1 MSKLK
6 AIYISKPFKHYLN
19 SPLVIAATI
28 VLFIIAAGAIFAP
41 LIAPQNPYDI
51 SSLMLRDSLR
61 PPVWHEGGNLPFLLG
76 TDMQGRDVF
85 STILYGSR
93 TSLFVGISVVI
104 IAGGFGAFIGL
115 LAGYYGGLLDTI
127 IMRLGDTVFSFSQ
140 TLIAMLLLGVFRQ
153 SSVLLVIAAI
163 CISGWVQYARTI
175 RGQVL
180 SVKEEEYILSSK
192 AIGCNDLR
200 IIIKHV
206 LPNSISP
213 LLVIAAVH
221 FGMAIMLEATLSF
234 LGVGVPVTQPSL
246 GMMIS
251 QGRDFLYAGNWWL
264 VIFPGGVLMAIV
276 FSLNLIA
283 DWLRDEF
290 DPRIK
295 NLQNS

>member
-1 MSKLK
+1 MNRLKL
-6 AIYISKPFKHYLN
+6 IYKSKPFKHYLN
-19 SPLVIAATI
+19 SPLVILATI
-28 VLFIIAAGAIFAP
+28 VLLIIAIAAILAP

-51 SSLMLRDSLR
+51 GGLMLRDSLK
-61 PPVWHEGGNLPFLLG
+61 PPVWQEGGDLPFLLG

-93 TSLFVGISVVI
+93 TSLFVGVSVVI
-104 IAGGFGAFIGL
+104 IAGGFGALIGL
-115 LAGYYGGLLDTI
+115 LAGYYGGILDTI
-127 IMRLGDTVFSFSQ
+127 IMRIGDTVFSFSQ
-140 TLIAMLLLGVFRQ
+140 TLIAMLLLGVFQR

-192 AIGCNDLR
+192 AIGCNDFR
-200 IIIKHV
+200 IIMKHV
-206 LPNSISP
+206 LPNAISP

-251 QGRDFLYAGNWWL
+251 QGRNFLFAGNWWL
-264 VIFPGGVLMAIV
+264 VIFPGGVLMSIV

-295 NLQNS
+295 NIQ

>member
-1 MSKLK
+1 
-6 AIYISKPFKHYLN
+6 
-19 SPLVIAATI
+19 
-28 VLFIIAAGAIFAP
+28 
-41 LIAPQNPYDI
+41 
-51 SSLMLRDSLR
+51 MLRDSLK
-61 PPVWHEGGNLPFLLG
+61 PPVWQEGGDLPFLLG

-104 IAGGFGAFIGL
+104 IAGGFGALIGL
-115 LAGYYGGLLDTI
+115 LAGYYGGILDTI
-127 IMRLGDTVFSFSQ
+127 IMRIGDTVFSFSQ
-140 TLIAMLLLGVFRQ
+140 TLIALLLLGIFQR
-153 SSVLLVIAAI
+153 SSVILVIVAI

-192 AIGCNDLR
+192 AIGCNDFR
-200 IIIKHV
+200 IITKHV
-206 LPNSISP
+206 LPNAISP

-251 QGRDFLYAGNWWL
+251 QGRNFLYAGNWWL
-264 VIFPGGVLMAIV
+264 VIFPGGVLMSIV

-295 NLQNS
+295 NIQE